1 MRKLIIILLF
11 ITHLFSCQEVVEID
25 LETAQERLVIEAL
38 INWENGTT
46 GNEQT
51 IKLTKTSS
59 FYNNQIIPA
68 TGATVVIENIDS
80 QEVFNF
86 NETSNGIYQTNT
98 FVPLLN
104 NTYKLQ
110 VTYENESYKAES
122 TLLPSPPIIEVTQSL
137 EGGFSVEDPEVNISF
152 QDFIGQDDYYRIIFS
167 QFRPSTNEEIEN
179 LIYTYDSRFESDNI
193 LSTFSES
200 DNILTGDSF
209 DITIYSIS
217 KPFFNFLEKLENQS
231 EESEGPFSSPP
242 INVKGNIVNTTNK
255 AKYPYGYFN
264 LHEVS
269 KTLYIFN

>member
-1 MRKLIIILLF
+1 MKKLIIILLL
-11 ITHLFSCQEVVEID
+11 ITHLFSCQEVVDVD
-25 LETAQERLVIEAL
+25 LKTAQERLVIEAL

-68 TGATVVIENIDS
+68 TGAAVVIENIDS

-86 NETSNGIYQTNT
+86 NETSNGIYQTTT
-98 FVPLLN
+98 FVPILN
-104 NTYKLQ
+104 NAYKLQ
-110 VTYENESYKAES
+110 ITYENESYKAIS
-122 TLLPSPPIIEVTQSL
+122 TLLPSPPIIEVTQSI
-137 EGGFSVEDPEVNISF
+137 EGGFSVDEPEVNISF
-152 QDFIGQDDYYRIIFS
+152 QDFIGQDDYYRITFS
-167 QFRPSTNEEIEN
+167 QFRPSINQEIETS
-179 LIYTYDSRFESDNI
+179 IYTYDSRFESDNV
-193 LSTFSES
+193 LSDYFESE
-200 DNILTGDSF
+200 DLLAGDSF
-209 DITIYSIS
+209 DITIYSIP

-231 EESEGPFSSPP
+231 EESDGPFSSPP

-269 KTLYIFN
+269 KTSYIFN